1 MVVAIGDVHGCLE
14 ELDEL
19 LKLISFNPN
28 NMRVVLLGDLMDRGP
43 NPVGCV
49 KRARELNLECIRG
62 NHEDK
67 HLRWNKHEVA
77 KLQTGKS
84 NPMKSMSEVDDL
96 ANKALSEEDIDW
108 MKNLPYQ
115 LQLTKELYAVHA
127 GVEPSVGWNHQNPAQ
142 LMRVR
147 YVNDKGKAV
156 SLNPDKSQPDNT
168 QYWTEQYRGARS
180 IVYGHYVHSL
190 SKPRIDI
197 VPDKLF
203 DGNPVVCYGIDTG
216 CCFGGSLTAMLIKV
230 NGNPLTYNRNEIEF
244 AQVKAKQVYFEGY
257 HNE

>member
-14 ELDEL
+14 EFDEL

-84 NPMKSMSEVDDL
+84 NPMKSMSEIDDL

-147 YVNDKGKAV
+147 YVNDKGRAV
-156 SLNPDKSQPDNT
+156 SLNPDKSQPNNT
-168 QYWTEQYRGARS
+168 QYWTEQYKGPYN
-180 IVYGHYVHSL
+180 IVYGHNVYEEVKFTKTESGHL
-190 SKPRIDI
+190 CI
-197 VPDKLF
+197 
-203 DGNPVVCYGIDTG
+203 GIDTG
-216 CCFGGSLTAMLIKV
+216 CCFGNKLSALIV
-230 NGNPLTYNRNEIEF
+230 DTMEVVS
-244 AQVKAKQVYFEGY
+244 VKAKQKYFINDFE
-257 HNE
+257 